1 MRRPSDDVCT
11 AMSGMNKYS
20 LGGRMRA
27 ILRIVSIAMVMS
39 IMVGCIS
46 YQPKQYQVER
56 EFVVKIE
63 RAEVASRL
71 QKWMTKN
78 GFNIT
83 ENSQTIISAT
93 ANSIDQMQGY
103 KYDGWSGVSYS
114 TPVVDCGRKPLGFG
128 AAGAQLTVVMESDRI
143 DIGAGTRVTVNFSP
157 GIDRTVVLTCVSNG
171 TVESM
176 IKKLL
181 TESK

>member
-1 MRRPSDDVCT
+1 MAISKFIEHST
-11 AMSGMNKYS
+11 
-20 LGGRMRA
+20 GGHVRV
-27 ILRIVSIAMVMS
+27 LTRITLAVTIIGVMA
-39 IMVGCIS
+39 GCIS

-56 EFVVKIE
+56 EFVVNIG

-71 QKWMTKN
+71 QKWMTNN

-143 DIGAGTRVTVNFSP
+143 DTGAGTRVTVNFSP